1 MKAMIRQLFLEP
13 RSPSLLPCRTCIIIV
28 MLFGETRA
36 AACAPTAMVDLAV
49 DVGHGCVLRRIQR
62 TGRRRPRVRAR

>member
-13 RSPSLLPCRTCIIIV
+13 RSPSSSPCRTFIV
-28 MLFGETRA
+28 IVILFGAMRA
-36 AACAPTAMVDLAV
+36 TAMVDLAV